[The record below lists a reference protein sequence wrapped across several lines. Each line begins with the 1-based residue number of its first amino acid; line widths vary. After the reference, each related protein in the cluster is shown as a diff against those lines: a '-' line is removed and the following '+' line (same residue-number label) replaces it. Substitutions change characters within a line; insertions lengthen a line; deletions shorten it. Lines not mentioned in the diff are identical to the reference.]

1 MPMVEIFCRAFR
13 KNNKMIALYQIT
25 NFKIFDLFL
34 SGQHLLRS
42 LRKPIAM
49 IRRKLTRIFTT
60 ILLSSIVFSAYS
72 QSLPNGQEAKYNPV
86 LTAVPFLTISPDA
99 RHSAMGD
106 AGVATSP
113 DANAQHWNPSK
124 YLFVQ
129 DQFGVSLSYTPW
141 LRDLVDG
148 INMAYLAGYYRID
161 NNQVIGSS
169 FRYFAMGDIKLVDQS
184 GTFQNMVSPN
194 EFAFD
199 VSYSRRLSENWSGG
213 VAFRYIRSDLFS
225 GLTAE
230 ANEAMS
236 SFAADIS
243 FFRTKS
249 WMSENNKNRS
259 LAYGINIS
267 NIGGKMDDELF
278 LPTNLRLGTS
288 FATDLST
295 NHMLSFSLDLNKLL
309 VPTPSQSIETDSE
322 GGIIILPNDNSNQSA
337 IGGIFSS
344 FGDAPGGFKEE
355 MQEINIGLGAE
366 YTYHQQFSL
375 RMGYFYE
382 NEFKGNRNFV
392 TTGVGMKLKSFA
404 IDLSY
409 IIPTINNSPMANTF
423 RFSLLMNIDTFSR

>member
-148 INMAYLAGYYRID
+148 INMAYLAG
-161 NNQVIGSS
+161 
-169 FRYFAMGDIKLVDQS
+169 
-184 GTFQNMVSPN
+184 
-194 EFAFD
+194 
-199 VSYSRRLSENWSGG
+199 
-213 VAFRYIRSDLFS
+213 
-225 GLTAE
+225 
-230 ANEAMS
+230 
-236 SFAADIS
+236 
-243 FFRTKS
+243 
-249 WMSENNKNRS
+249 
-259 LAYGINIS
+259 
-267 NIGGKMDDELF
+267 
-278 LPTNLRLGTS
+278 
-288 FATDLST
+288 
-295 NHMLSFSLDLNKLL
+295 
-309 VPTPSQSIETDSE
+309 
-322 GGIIILPNDNSNQSA
+322 
-337 IGGIFSS
+337 
-344 FGDAPGGFKEE
+344 
-355 MQEINIGLGAE
+355 
-366 YTYHQQFSL
+366 
-375 RMGYFYE
+375 
-382 NEFKGNRNFV
+382 
-392 TTGVGMKLKSFA
+392 
-404 IDLSY
+404 
-409 IIPTINNSPMANTF
+409 
-423 RFSLLMNIDTFSR
+423 